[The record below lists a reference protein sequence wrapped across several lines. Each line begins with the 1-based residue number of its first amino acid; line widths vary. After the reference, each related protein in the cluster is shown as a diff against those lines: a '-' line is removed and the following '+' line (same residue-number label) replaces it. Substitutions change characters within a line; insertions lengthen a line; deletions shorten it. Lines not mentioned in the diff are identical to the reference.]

1 MDFQAISEAIVLH
14 PWLAA
19 APLSVLLQIVA
30 LIWLKG
36 ILRSINVIL
45 AAITGAVIGLAVV
58 AHIFDPGNLWQ
69 LLLMLAAPP
78 LLVLTTGSLLIG
90 IVVRPILARPGVRLK
105 RSMREPTLRDNGE
118 DLNLQPSG

>member
-45 AAITGAVIGLAVV
+45 AAIMGAVIGLAVV

-90 IVVRPILARPGVRLK
+90 IVVRPILARPG
-105 RSMREPTLRDNGE
+105 
-118 DLNLQPSG
+118 